1 MWLVGIPASHFFWLM
16 NYKKISKK
24 FLSDLHT
31 PVSCYLKLRQKFPQL
46 LLLESSDYSS
56 KENSRS
62 FICFDPI
69 EGISLND
76 ATFTWYKQSDIKN
89 VSIKPNEL
97 LTHQQ
102 AFLDGIKILP
112 EQDAAGVFGYTCFEA
127 VQNYE
132 TIVFN
137 KDKPSDGIPTLKYDF
152 YRFIISF
159 DHFFETMEITENIPE
174 NEESQLDDIYQI
186 INHQDTQTFDFKING
201 TEKSNITG
209 TQFKDNIK
217 IAKEHLKRGDVFQV
231 VLSRRFEQAYTG
243 DVFNVYR
250 SLRSVNPSPY
260 LYYFDYGFYRIFGS
274 SPEAQIVVK
283 NDKAEIHPIAGTF
296 KRTGNYKEDLKNADE
311 LKADKKE
318 NAEHVMLVDLARND
332 LSKHATNVNVKKY
345 KDIQF
350 FSHVIHLT
358 SVVEGTLSIKESSL
372 NVFADTFPAGTLSGA
387 PKFKAMEIIDKLE
400 TTKRGFYGGAIGMLG
415 LNGDINHAIL
425 IRSFLAIDKT
435 LKYQAGA
442 GIVIHSDEE
451 SELQEV
457 NNKLGALKAA
467 IKKAENL

>member
-1 MWLVGIPASHFFWLM
+1 
-16 NYKKISKK
+16 
-24 FLSDLHT
+24 
-31 PVSCYLKLRQKFPQL
+31 
-46 LLLESSDYSS
+46 
-56 KENSRS
+56 
-62 FICFDPI
+62 
-69 EGISLND
+69 
-76 ATFTWYKQSDIKN
+76 
-89 VSIKPNEL
+89 
-97 LTHQQ
+97 
-102 AFLDGIKILP
+102 LP